1 MSAKQKLQDFSLRL
15 KSERKIQ
22 VIVALCVIAVLFLI
36 FSEPAPKQQRRVQSP
51 SLPIGTGALASQEAH
66 KDIMLRI
73 DAELEGLKEQSRRQA
88 EDTREIKR
96 SLRDY
101 EERTAG
107 IFDKI
112 LQRMRE
118 GEARTSTMSYPDPVD
133 LAYDGLD
140 DSVMATDALESFGLE
155 PAEVAPPPPPA
166 RSRLAMV
173 GAGDSVR
180 VKLIAGVNAPTD
192 GTPYPVVLELASD
205 IHGPDGSALPLG
217 NARLIAAA
225 QGSLSDNRALF
236 RLTSLN
242 IRLPDGSRE
251 IVDVDGWIVGE
262 DGIRGMEGLLV
273 DPIAPILGSA
283 VVTGG
288 LDGIGRGFSQS
299 QTTTRFDSSGGAREF
314 ITGDPLLFGLGRGVS
329 GGAQELSHIIRE
341 RIRLLVPHIKVL
353 SGREATAVF
362 SRSFTIHGLYEA
374 LEDEYYGF
382 DYLD

>member
-1 MSAKQKLQDFSLRL
+1 MSMKQKVQDLGLRL
-15 KSERKIQ
+15 KGERRFQ
-22 VIVALCVIAVLFLI
+22 VIGVVLVLMVAFFML
-36 FSEPAPKQQRRVQSP
+36 APEQQTQRRVQVTNQ
-51 SLPIGTGALASQEAH
+51 PIGTGATASQEVH
-66 KDIMLRI
+66 KDIMMRI
-73 DAELEGLKEQSRRQA
+73 DSELESLRDQTRRQA
-88 EDTREIKR
+88 EDTREIR
-96 SLRDY
+96 MGLRDF

-112 LQRMRE
+112 LERMRE
-118 GEARTSTMSYPDPVD
+118 TEVRTSTISYPDPVD
-133 LAYDGLD
+133 LAYGDLD
-140 DSVMATDALESFGLE
+140 EPVALDSLESFGLE
-155 PAEVAPPPPPA
+155 AAEVAPPPPPPPG
-166 RSRLAMV
+166 RIAMV

-180 VKLIAGVNAPTD
+180 VKLLAGVNAPTD
-192 GTPYPVVLELASD
+192 GTPYPVVMELASD

-273 DPIAPILGSA
+273 DPIGETLGA
-283 VVTGG
+283 AFVTSG
-288 LDGIGRGFSQS
+288 LDGIGQGFAQA
-299 QTTTRFDSSGGAREF
+299 QTTTRFDPSGGAREF
-314 ITGDPLLFGLGRGVS
+314 ISGDPMIYGMGRGVS
-329 GGAQELSHIIRE
+329 GGARELSHIIRE
-341 RIRLLVPHIKVL
+341 RIRLLVPHIKVM
-353 SGREATAVF
+353 SGREATAIF